1 MGDNSD
7 WLAATSLGYEYLQK
21 KKLSY
26 LMPKF
31 AIISSLVELVKAT
44 MSEGYFID
52 KTVINIPLVLP
63 VINSYQ

>member
-1 MGDNSD
+1 
-7 WLAATSLGYEYLQK
+7 
-21 KKLSY
+21 
-26 LMPKF
+26 MPKF
-31 AIISSLVELVKAT
+31 AIISSLVELVKVT

>member
-1 MGDNSD
+1 
-7 WLAATSLGYEYLQK
+7 
-21 KKLSY
+21 
-26 LMPKF
+26 MPKF